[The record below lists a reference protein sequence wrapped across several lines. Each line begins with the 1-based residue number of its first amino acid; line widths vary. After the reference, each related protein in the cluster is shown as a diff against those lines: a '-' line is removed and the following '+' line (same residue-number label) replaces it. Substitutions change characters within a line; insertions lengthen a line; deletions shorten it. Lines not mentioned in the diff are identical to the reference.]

1 MLVKVE
7 VQIEV
12 RFYGKPQSFSGQSA
26 QGTMPSASKKQPRKT
41 QERVGGRT
49 GEMTEHT
56 VTESGF
62 CERPGSRSCVR
73 SA

>member
-26 QGTMPSASKKQPRKT
+26 QGTTPSASKNKP
-41 QERVGGRT
+41 ERLRGASEGGP
-49 GEMTEHT
+49 EK
-56 VTESGF
+56 
-62 CERPGSRSCVR
+62 
-73 SA
+73 